1 MLLGALIIQH
11 PNTPIVMQACETT
24 TKPSTKARKRVK
36 HLRGII
42 DQDRET
48 KMALLR
54 RSGSIEELLAKLVME
69 EEVESLCGKPYA
81 RDDVH
86 GGRYERWGTNPGSIR
101 IMGKR
106 LKIRVQR
113 VRDKKEGKE
122 RPLETYCELR
132 NASVEEENNLTEN
145 ILLGMS
151 QRDYHRV
158 VSAFADSYGLSA
170 SSVSRTFKKKSAEAL
185 KKFEERDLSSETYV
199 TLLIDGKYL
208 QECQI
213 VLCMGITADGK
224 KEILGMVETTTENA
238 EAITG
243 LLEGLINRGL
253 CYDQDL
259 LCVVDGAKGLYK
271 AVKDVFGDYTQVQR
285 CTWHK
290 RENVVSKLT
299 KKEDAPKVRRKMQEA
314 YREDTYDDAKAG
326 LETLR
331 DDLEEQGEEAAA
343 RSLEE
348 GMEETLTLH
357 RLGVADTVGC
367 SLLTTNIIENVNG
380 QLANRTRR
388 IRRWVNSDQRHR
400 WVAMAMLET
409 EPRLCKLS
417 CAKHLP
423 KLQKALLK
431 CVPKPYLGPTP
442 KPVLKK

>member
-1 MLLGALIIQH
+1 M
-11 PNTPIVMQACETT
+11 
-24 TKPSTKARKRVK
+24 
-36 HLRGII
+36 
-42 DQDRET
+42 
-48 KMALLR
+48 
-54 RSGSIEELLAKLVME
+54 
-69 EEVESLCGKPYA
+69 
-81 RDDVH
+81 
-86 GGRYERWGTNPGSIR
+86 
-101 IMGKR
+101 
-106 LKIRVQR
+106 
-113 VRDKKEGKE
+113 
-122 RPLETYCELR
+122 
-132 NASVEEENNLTEN
+132 
-145 ILLGMS
+145 
-151 QRDYHRV
+151 
-158 VSAFADSYGLSA
+158 
-170 SSVSRTFKKKSAEAL
+170 
-185 KKFEERDLSSETYV
+185 
-199 TLLIDGKYL
+199 
-208 QECQI
+208 
-213 VLCMGITADGK
+213 
-224 KEILGMVETTTENA
+224 
-238 EAITG
+238 
-243 LLEGLINRGL
+243 LEGLNNRGL
-253 CYDQDL
+253 CYDQGL

-388 IRRWVNSDQRHR
+388 IRRWVHSDQRHR

-417 CAKHLP
+417 CTKHLP
-423 KLQKALLK
+423 KLQKALLNL
-431 CVPKPYLGPTP
+431 PYS
-442 KPVLKK
+442 

>member
-1 MLLGALIIQH
+1 
-11 PNTPIVMQACETT
+11 
-24 TKPSTKARKRVK
+24 
-36 HLRGII
+36 
-42 DQDRET
+42 
-48 KMALLR
+48 
-54 RSGSIEELLAKLVME
+54 ME

-86 GGRYERWGTNPGSIR
+86 DGRYERWGTNPGSIR

-145 ILLGMS
+145 ILLGIS

-213 VLCMGITADGK
+213 VLCMSITADGK

-238 EAITG
+238 EAIAG

-253 CYDQDL
+253 CYDQGL

-285 CTWHK
+285 CT
-290 RENVVSKLT
+290 
-299 KKEDAPKVRRKMQEA
+299 
-314 YREDTYDDAKAG
+314 
-326 LETLR
+326 
-331 DDLEEQGEEAAA
+331 
-343 RSLEE
+343 
-348 GMEETLTLH
+348 
-357 RLGVADTVGC
+357 
-367 SLLTTNIIENVNG
+367 
-380 QLANRTRR
+380 
-388 IRRWVNSDQRHR
+388 
-400 WVAMAMLET
+400 
-409 EPRLCKLS
+409 
-417 CAKHLP
+417 
-423 KLQKALLK
+423 
-431 CVPKPYLGPTP
+431 
-442 KPVLKK
+442 